1 MARQRTANRNKLT
14 LSFMFA
20 VHTQSHQPAGTA
32 CARGVRGI
40 RALLACVALLAT
52 MVALNA
58 AEPDAKPAQGTVA
71 AAAKPLIQKAVEAAG
86 GEANLLRYFT
96 FKDRVLLGEKD
107 TGFGAKR
114 ESVMDAPRHWWL
126 KTPSGYSERKD
137 EPAVFLVWAWTL
149 RALTDPASSIET
161 VPDVKDGEAELWG
174 LRVSGSVKPAMELYF
189 RKDTHLLARIDW
201 RNDIHRF
208 SDWKTLPTG
217 TKYPARVVGHKK
229 GTDKIWYFD
238 EVTEVTP
245 LKELPE
251 KLQPPKP

>member
-1 MARQRTANRNKLT
+1 ML
-14 LSFMFA
+14 
-20 VHTQSHQPAGTA
+20 TA
-32 CARGVRGI
+32 CI
-40 RALLACVALLAT
+40 ALLAT

-58 AEPDAKPAQGTVA
+58 AEPDAKPAQSTVA
-71 AAAKPLIQKAVEAAG
+71 PAAKPLIQKAVEAAG

-126 KTPSGYSERKD
+126 KTPSGYTERKD

-174 LRVSGSVKPAMELYF
+174 LSVSGSVKPAMELYF
-189 RKDTHLLARIDW
+189 TKTTGLLARIDW

-208 SDWKTLPTG
+208 SDWRTLPTG

-229 GTDKIWYFD
+229 ATDKIWYFD
-238 EVTEVTP
+238 DVTEVTP

>member
-1 MARQRTANRNKLT
+1 MFDECKNPYGQTQQMHTNPARQRLLAQLP
-14 LSFMFA
+14 LA
-20 VHTQSHQPAGTA
+20 
-32 CARGVRGI
+32 
-40 RALLACVALLAT
+40 ALLIWATALS
-52 MVALNA
+52 A
-58 AEPDAKPAQGTVA
+58 AEPAAPPAKGTVSPA
-71 AAAKPLIQKAVEAAG
+71 AVPLIQQAVQAAG
-86 GEANLLRYFT
+86 GETNLLRYFT
-96 FKDRVLLGEKD
+96 FKDRVLIGDKD
-107 TGFGAKR
+107 TGFGSKR
-114 ESVMDAPRHWWL
+114 ESVMDAPQHWWL
-126 KTPSGYSERKD
+126 KSPAGYTERKD

-149 RALTDPASSIET
+149 RALTDPTSTIET
-161 VPDVKDGEAELWG
+161 VPDVKDGDAELWG
-174 LRVSGSVKPAMELYF
+174 LRVSGNLKPAMELYF

-251 KLQPPKP
+251 KLQPAKP